1 MSKQAEIK
9 LGDIPNG
16 WSEEAAD
23 FFNKLLIR
31 KPEYRLGYRGY
42 KEIKEH
48 IWIKY
53 FNWNKLF
60 EKKIM
65 APFIPYKKE
74 NFDRKYCRITDNIG
88 EETKI
93 RYEKYKNAKNFN
105 NLFSNFTFCRI
116 ISEEDNAKKKLYNNY
131 RSQFKQK
138 RKEIKFRNNSTSNLI
153 KDNLKYFKKLNSHDY
168 DSLNQSGS
176 YSYRNNFNSKLNSTN
191 FKKYSSSVN
200 NINPK
205 KLMSLKAS
213 LNRKKNILIDNSISN
228 RSNNSIYNTL
238 KKNDYKQ
245 MIKSMTSKNFI
256 DYYKKKS
263 ENIGNIYRQKLIHRI
278 KKDKTIINDSNSFY
292 NLMPSLNN
300 SLIAYNNQNK
310 KNISKSLLNF
320 HNNNLNKRHRIR
332 ATLYKNRNNENLSKS
347 SRSILAYKN
356 KSSYSQKI
364 KEKRNLYF
372 NNIKNNLSNIITK
385 KRDKIKN
392 ENSILSNNISSS
404 SNIIRQMNITNK
416 HKNMQNP
423 QNINYYRN
431 RLNKKNNIIKNKIYF
446 EVELNEQYDQY
457 KKKERNNKKNKDK
470 QIYSKIEN
478 SIELNGVNNE
488 NRIHINFVINDNNST
503 AKIIEHN
510 FNSNLLNGKK
520 KKKGLKRSY
529 S

>member
-153 KDNLKYFKKLNSHDY
+153 KDNFKYFKKLNSHDY

-404 SNIIRQMNITNK
+404 SNIIRQMNIMNK

-503 AKIIEHN
+503 AKIIDHN

>member
-9 LGDIPNG
+9 LEDIPNG
-16 WSEEAAD
+16 WSKEAAD

-48 IWIKY
+48 IWIKH

-60 EKKIM
+60 EKKII
-65 APFIPYKKE
+65 APFIPFKKE
-74 NFDRKYCRITDNIG
+74 NYDRRYCRITDNIG

-116 ISEEDNAKKKLYNNY
+116 ISEEDNTKKKLYNY
-131 RSQFKQK
+131 RNQFKQK
-138 RKEIKFRNNSTSNLI
+138 RKEIKFRNNNTSNLI
-153 KDNLKYFKKLNSHDY
+153 KDNVKYLNKLNSHDY

-176 YSYRNNFNSKLNSTN
+176 YSYRNNFHSKLNNTT
-191 FKKYSSSVN
+191 FKKYSASVN
-200 NINPK
+200 NINKK
-205 KLMSLKAS
+205 KLMSLKAP
-213 LNRKKNILIDNSISN
+213 LYRKKNILIDNSISN

-245 MIKSMTSKNFI
+245 MIKSMTSQNFI

-263 ENIGNIYRQKLIHRI
+263 ENLGNIYRQKLIQRR
-278 KKDKTIINDSNSFY
+278 KKDKTIINGPNSFY

-300 SLIAYNNQNK
+300 SLIAYNNQSK
-310 KNISKSLLNF
+310 KNISRSLFNF
-320 HNNNLNKRHRIR
+320 HNNNLNKSHIINS
-332 ATLYKNRNNENLSKS
+332 TLNKNRNIGHLSKS
-347 SRSILAYKN
+347 SRSIFSYKD
-356 KSSYSQKI
+356 KSSYSQRI

-372 NNIKNNLSNIITK
+372 NNMSNNLSNIITK
-385 KRDKIKN
+385 KREKIKN
-392 ENSILSNNISSS
+392 ENRILSNNISSS
-404 SNIIRQMNITNK
+404 SNILRQMNIMNR

-431 RLNKKNNIIKNKIYF
+431 RLNKKNNIIKNKLYF

-457 KKKERNNKKNKDK
+457 KKKEKNNKQNKGK
-470 QIYSKIEN
+470 QIYSNIEN
-478 SIELNGVNNE
+478 SIKLNGINNE
-488 NRIHINFVINDNNST
+488 NTIHINVVINNNNGT
-503 AKIIEHN
+503 ANIMNRN
-510 FNSNLLNGKK
+510 FNSNILNGKK